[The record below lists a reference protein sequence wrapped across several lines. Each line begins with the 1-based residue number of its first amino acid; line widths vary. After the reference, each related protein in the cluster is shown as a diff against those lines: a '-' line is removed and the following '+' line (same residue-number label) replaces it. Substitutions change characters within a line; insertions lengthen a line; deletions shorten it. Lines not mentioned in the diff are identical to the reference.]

1 MEFSWALRK
10 GVQKA
15 FLATIIPLD
24 FKATAFGI
32 YNTAVGLA
40 MFPASLI
47 GGLLWDRISPAATFY
62 FGSITAATAA
72 LLFIVFILCDKPNKL
87 GACRI

>member
-1 MEFSWALRK
+1 MGITD

-15 FLATIIPLD
+15 FLATIIPAD

-40 MFPASLI
+40 TLPASLI
-47 GGLLWDRISPAATFY
+47 GGMLWDRISPAATFY
-62 FGSITAATAA
+62 YGSITAAVTA
-72 LLFIVFILCDKPNKL
+72 LLFIIFMLYDRPNRS
-87 GACRI
+87 GVYRI